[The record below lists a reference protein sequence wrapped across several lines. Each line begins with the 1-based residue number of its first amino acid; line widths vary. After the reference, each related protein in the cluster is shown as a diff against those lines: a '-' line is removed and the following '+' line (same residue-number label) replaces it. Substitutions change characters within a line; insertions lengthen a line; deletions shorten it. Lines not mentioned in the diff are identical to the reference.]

1 MASWESACK
10 WRRKVSVL
18 LGRGRVLDDVI
29 GRHCCLTYAAE
40 EVLHLVHAIP
50 CGKAYKRT
58 PLAASDI
65 MIASVTRSHR
75 LTLLSKGSGPKS
87 KFVYIR
93 RAAYSK
99 SATKMSDE
107 LFINKP
113 VPGADQYYPL
123 NDPPIGTALPEV
135 CAGIFEISARGI
147 E

>member
-1 MASWESACK
+1 MVASGRASPHYPAQTWQAVGALALDQSAG
-10 WRRKVSVL
+10 RRPLNGGAVT
-18 LGRGRVLDDVI
+18 I
-29 GRHCCLTYAAE
+29 GEKCDGCPT
-40 EVLHLVHAIP
+40 
-50 CGKAYKRT
+50 
-58 PLAASDI
+58 
-65 MIASVTRSHR
+65 
-75 LTLLSKGSGPKS
+75 GSGPKS

-99 SATKMSDE
+99 SATKMTDE